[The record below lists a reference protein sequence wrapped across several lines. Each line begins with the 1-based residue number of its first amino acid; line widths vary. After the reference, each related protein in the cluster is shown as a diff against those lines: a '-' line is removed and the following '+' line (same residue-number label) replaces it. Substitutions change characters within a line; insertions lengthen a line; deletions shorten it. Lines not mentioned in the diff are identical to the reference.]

1 MGNVMKTQ
9 EWVLLHDGQQIKVV
23 VEKNGDALLIAP
35 ANLQTLLG
43 WQVKDNTLCRDDR
56 CLPLSFHPQLMRNGK
71 VDLVALTTLQQ
82 MPLAR
87 DEQHA
92 VLSIGESVEDQGGLL
107 QSAIAPE
114 FALPDATGK
123 MHKLSDYRGKKILL
137 VTWASWCGCRDDL
150 SIWQALYEQYKDQ
163 NFVVIT
169 IAQDSRNSDAQ
180 PFIDAAK
187 PQHPS
192 LIDNE
197 HVVSRRY
204 GFINVPTVIWI
215 DEAGKI
221 ARPPRVEH
229 GSNKYAFVHKLDC
242 EPHMQ
247 ALKHWIATGE
257 TDFSAQ
263 QITEQMVPPT
273 FEEQLA
279 RAEHALAWYLYQ
291 NDQPDAAKIHWDTA
305 IALSPNDW
313 TIRRGSMWLRGEDP
327 FGNDFFQVW
336 DEWEKSGKPDYIS
349 LAAQR
354 NTKERKKS

>member
-1 MGNVMKTQ
+1 MTAQN
-9 EWVLLHDGQQIKVV
+9 WILLHDSTQIKAQL
-23 VEKNGDALLIAP
+23 EQSADALLIAP
-35 ANLQTLLG
+35 ADLQTLLG
-43 WQVKDNTLCRDDR
+43 WHVKDNTLCRDDR
-56 CLPLSFHPQLMRNGK
+56 CLPLSLHPQLVRNDK
-71 VDLVALTTLQQ
+71 VDLRALAALQN
-82 MPLAR
+82 MPLAV
-87 DEQHA
+87 DEEQH
-92 VLSIGESVEDQGGLL
+92 VLSVGESVEEQGSLL
-107 QSAIAPE
+107 QSAIAPD
-114 FALPDATGK
+114 FALPDAAGK
-123 MHKLSDYRGKKILL
+123 IHKLSEYRGKKILL
-137 VTWASWCGCRDDL
+137 ITWASWCGCRDDL
-150 SIWQALYEQYKDQ
+150 SIWQALYEQYKDK

-169 IAQDSRNSDAQ
+169 IAQDSRNSDAL
-180 PFIDAAK
+180 PFIDVAK

-215 DEAGKI
+215 DEVGHI

-229 GSNKYAFVHKLDC
+229 GSNQYAFVHKLDC

-263 QITEQMVPPT
+263 QTTEQIVPPT
-273 FEEQLA
+273 FDEQLA

-291 NDQPDAAKIHWDTA
+291 HEQIDASKAHWEKA

-336 DEWEKSGKPDYIS
+336 DEWEKSGKPDYIT
-349 LAAQR
+349 LAAER
-354 NTKERKKS
+354 NAGKKS

>member
-1 MGNVMKTQ
+1 MATTQ
-9 EWVLLHDGQQIKVV
+9 WVLLHDGKQVSASL
-23 VEKNGDALLIAP
+23 ECHADMLLIAP
-35 ANLQTLLG
+35 ADLQALLG

-56 CLPLSFHPQLMRNGK
+56 CLPLSFHPQLMQQGK
-71 VDLVALTTLQQ
+71 VDLFALSALQQ
-82 MPLAR
+82 MPLAL
-87 DEQHA
+87 DKQHS
-92 VLSIGESVEDQGGLL
+92 VLSIGESAEEQGDLL
-107 QSAIAPE
+107 HSAIAPD
-114 FALPDATGK
+114 FSLPDAAGK
-123 MHKLSDYRGKKILL
+123 MHNLSDYRGKKILL

-150 SIWQALYEQYKDQ
+150 SIWQALYEEYQDK

-169 IAQDSRNSDAQ
+169 IAQDAVNADAL

-187 PQHPS
+187 PQHPA
-192 LIDNE
+192 LIDND

-215 DEAGKI
+215 DEEGKI

-242 EPHMQ
+242 EPHLQ
-247 ALKHWIATGE
+247 ALQHWIHTGE

-263 QITEQMVPPT
+263 QTSEQMVPPT
-273 FEEQLA
+273 FDEQLA

-291 NDQPDAAKIHWDTA
+291 HGHEGAAKNHWDKA

-313 TIRRGSMWLRGEDP
+313 TIRRGSMRLRGEDP

-349 LAAQR
+349 LAAA
-354 NTKERKKS
+354 RKK

>member
-1 MGNVMKTQ
+1 MTGHD
-9 EWVLLHDGQQIKVV
+9 WVLLHDSRELHASL
-23 VEKNGDALLIAP
+23 EKHADALLIKP
-35 ANLQTLLG
+35 DDLKSLLG

-56 CLPLSFHPQLMRNGK
+56 CLPLSFHPQLMLGGK
-71 VDLVALTTLQQ
+71 VDLVALAALQQ
-82 MPLAR
+82 MPLAL
-87 DEQHA
+87 DVEQCVLSVGDSVEQHC
-92 VLSIGESVEDQGGLL
+92 GLL
-107 QSAIAPE
+107 QSAIAPDFE
-114 FALPDATGK
+114 LPDAAGK
-123 MHKLSDYRGKKILL
+123 MHRLSDYRGKKILL

-150 SIWQALYEQYKDQ
+150 SVWQALYEQYKDR
-163 NFVVIT
+163 NFVVMT
-169 IAQDSRNSDAQ
+169 IAQDSRNSDAL
-180 PFIDAAK
+180 PFIDVAK

-215 DEAGKI
+215 DEEGRI

-229 GSNKYAFVHKLDC
+229 GSNQYAFVHKLDC
-242 EPHMQ
+242 EPHMN
-247 ALKHWIATGE
+247 ALKHWILTGE

-263 QITEQMVPPT
+263 QTVEQIVPPT

-279 RAEHALAWYLYQ
+279 RAEHALAWHLYQ
-291 NDQPDAAKIHWDTA
+291 HGQADAAKAHWEKA

-349 LAAQR
+349 LAA
-354 NTKERKKS
+354 ERKTGKTS

>member
-1 MGNVMKTQ
+1 MTAQN
-9 EWVLLHDGQQIKVV
+9 WILLHDSTQIKAPL
-23 VEKNGDALLIAP
+23 EQSTDALLISP
-35 ANLQTLLG
+35 ADLHTLLG

-56 CLPLSFHPQLMRNGK
+56 CLPLSLHPQLVQNDK
-71 VDLVALTTLQQ
+71 VDLRALAALQN
-82 MPLAR
+82 MPLAV
-87 DEQHA
+87 DETQH
-92 VLSIGESVEDQGGLL
+92 VLSVGDSVEEQGGLL
-107 QSAIAPE
+107 QSAIAPDFE
-114 FALPDATGK
+114 LPDAAGK

-137 VTWASWCGCRDDL
+137 ITWASWCGCRDDL
-150 SIWQALYEQYKDQ
+150 SIWQAIYEQYKHKS
-163 NFVVIT
+163 FVVIT
-169 IAQDSRNSDAQ
+169 IAQDSRNSDAM
-180 PFIDAAK
+180 PFIDVAK

-229 GSNKYAFVHKLDC
+229 GSNQYAFVHKLDC

-263 QITEQMVPPT
+263 QTAEQILPPT
-273 FEEQLA
+273 FDEQLA

-291 NDQPDAAKIHWDTA
+291 HEQIDASKVHWEKA

-336 DEWEKSGKPDYIS
+336 DEWEKSGKPDYIT
-349 LAAQR
+349 LAAER
-354 NTKERKKS
+354 NAGKKS